1 LTPVFFHKTP
11 AFLLM
16 SEIKTERL
24 LLKNYAERD
33 KENLIAL
40 LTDGQ
45 VMKHVDTGVFTIE
58 KAEALWK
65 KLVEVFYPQGI
76 DAIYAVFAGDN
87 GRYIGHASI
96 RPRPTKT
103 EDWEIGYI
111 LKTEEW
117 GKGYATEIAQSLIK
131 YGFDELNLTQVVA
144 TIDDD
149 NLNSIKVAEKV
160 GMSFSHYEY
169 DKQGRFSVYAISAP

>member
-1 LTPVFFHKTP
+1 MFFQKTP

-16 SEIKTERL
+16 SEIETERL
-24 LLKNYAERD
+24 LLKNYTEPD

-40 LTDGQ
+40 FTDER

-65 KLVEVFYPQGI
+65 KMFEVFYPQGI
-76 DAIYAVFAGDN
+76 DTIYAVFARDD
-87 GRYIGHASI
+87 GRYVGHASI
-96 RPRPTKT
+96 RPRPEKT

-117 GKGYATEIAQSLIK
+117 GKGYATEIARNLIE
-131 YGFDELNLTQVVA
+131 YGFDKLKLTQVVA

-149 NLNSIKVAEKV
+149 NFGSIKVAEKA
-160 GMSFSHYEY
+160 GMHFSHYEY
-169 DKQGRFSVYAISAP
+169 DEQGRFSVYSINAI